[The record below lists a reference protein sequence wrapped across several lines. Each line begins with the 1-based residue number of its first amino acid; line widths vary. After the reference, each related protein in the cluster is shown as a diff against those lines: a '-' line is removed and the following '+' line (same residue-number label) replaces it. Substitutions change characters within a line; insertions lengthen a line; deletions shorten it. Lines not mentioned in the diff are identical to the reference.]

1 VKQTKTTLIFG
12 ILLAIIVIVLVTF
25 EIKSQSGINELD
37 KVENAT
43 VLPVGRK
50 TISILKE
57 IIRFR

>member
-1 VKQTKTTLIFG
+1 MKQTKTTLIFG
-12 ILLAIIVIVLVTF
+12 ILLAIIVIVVVTF
-25 EIKSQSGINELD
+25 EIKSQSGSNELD